1 MMSDATKNLETR
13 FFQSEA
19 MLVEH
24 KLMASRTVAVR
35 GADPIIIEAIP
46 LNTVADCHAR
56 AVSHA
61 SQQADVRK
69 SNLND

>member
-1 MMSDATKNLETR
+1 MI
-13 FFQSEA
+13 QSEA

-46 LNTVADCHAR
+46 LNTVADCHSR
-56 AVSHA
+56 AVSPPPA
-61 SQQADVRK
+61 SRRSQTK
-69 SNLND
+69 LE